1 VSINIYIVQRRNDLS
16 KTLIG
21 GDYYIVVI
29 IVVVNLQRR
38 YYFKVMD
45 EISTAYEKICEICTE
60 KEGIYK
66 CPRCSIFT
74 CSLLCCKQH
83 KIDKNCNGKRDKT
96 SFVQINEFTTNNLK
110 SDMHF
115 LEDVLVSKFK
125 AKRVLENDCGG
136 QIKPTKIIGNKR
148 KASGGDVQISSMI
161 SHQNL
166 EHHSQHTKKLVK
178 ESQTQQINLIVM
190 PEGMSKRQVNTSRWN
205 NQTKQ
210 IDWKVH
216 VIIVLKTIPSIQ
228 DLLQRD
234 YISMKTD
241 IALIENLYMT
251 CVFHKVSQNT
261 TIQGILD
268 KLVAIDAVRV
278 I

>member
-1 VSINIYIVQRRNDLS
+1 
-16 KTLIG
+16 
-21 GDYYIVVI
+21 
-29 IVVVNLQRR
+29 
-38 YYFKVMD
+38 
-45 EISTAYEKICEICTE
+45 
-60 KEGIYK
+60 
-66 CPRCSIFT
+66 
-74 CSLLCCKQH
+74 
-83 KIDKNCNGKRDKT
+83 
-96 SFVQINEFTTNNLK
+96 
-110 SDMHF
+110 MHF

-148 KASGGDVQISSMI
+148 KASGGYVQISSMI